1 MAQKNAQEAIEKLA
15 AEIGENVYIDVAKWH
30 LYLSNAHLHTIVAE
44 KVYHLLETNTLTE
57 AKVLDI
63 LRDIP
68 VKLGGGKKEVSL
80 LDLLPMQSQVHLI
93 DILEEYQKNN

>member
-1 MAQKNAQEAIEKLA
+1 MARKNAQEAMEKLA

-44 KVYHLLETNTLTE
+44 KVYHLLETNTMTE

-68 VKLGGGKKEVSL
+68 VKLGGGKKEVAL

-93 DILEEYQKNN
+93 DILEEYQRNN